1 MPISCKHQ
9 FMPIRKA
16 EFGKLSYDVIA
27 DVLAIRREL
36 GRFFDEKHYK
46 RALSLRRPD
55 VILEVPILVSHRG
68 FEKYY
73 FLDVLVAM
81 GCVFE
86 FKAADALVSR
96 HKAQL
101 LHYLML
107 AELWHGM
114 LVNVRTEKLEREFV
128 NNAFTHQDRLM
139 FNISTENWH
148 SELPGAEKFESL
160 LVAMLNDWGT
170 CLDLGLYQKAN
181 TYFCVGE
188 VAVIRPTI
196 LILDGHELGPQN
208 LRFLAERTAFKLT
221 AFESA
226 ESQSQF
232 ASHAQRL
239 VNHTDIDGVLW
250 ANIGRHQVTLR
261 TIISK
266 YRRRR

>member
-1 MPISCKHQ
+1 MPISCKCQ
-9 FMPIRKA
+9 FTPLTQA

-27 DVLAIRREL
+27 EVLAIRRKL

-46 RALSLRRPD
+46 RALSLRRSD

-81 GCVFE
+81 GGVFE
-86 FKAADALVSR
+86 FKAAETLVSR

-101 LHYLML
+101 LHYLMI

-114 LVNVRTEKLEREFV
+114 LVNIRTEKLEREFV

-139 FNISTENWH
+139 FDISTENWQ
-148 SELPGAEKFESL
+148 SELPGAERFESL
-160 LVAMLNDWGT
+160 LVALLNDWGT
-170 CLDLGLYQKAN
+170 CLDLGLYQEAI
-181 TYFCVGE
+181 TYFCGGD
-188 VAVIRPTI
+188 ATVIRPANV
-196 LILDGHELGPQN
+196 ILDGHELGPQN
-208 LRFLAERTAFKLT
+208 LRFIVERTAFKLT
-221 AFESA
+221 AFESS

-239 VNHTDIDGVLW
+239 VNHSDIDGVLW
-250 ANIGRHQVTLR
+250 ANIGRHQVTLH
-261 TIISK
+261 TITSK
-266 YRRRR
+266 C